1 MQMRTFRCRC
11 ARLDLYMAKSK
22 KVVKLLILAQTAI
35 HQTNVWKG
43 VRGRV
48 SSVIGL
54 TCTGKRVCVRL
65 MHVFRSQFWND
76 KLKIVHA
83 F

>member
-43 VRGRV
+43 VR
-48 SSVIGL
+48 
-54 TCTGKRVCVRL
+54 
-65 MHVFRSQFWND
+65 
-76 KLKIVHA
+76 
-83 F
+83 